1 MRPDVAVFTDT
12 YLPTV
17 NGVTYTIQA
26 WRDRWVGRG
35 GRMPVVYP
43 RSAHDPAVDEYP
55 VFSLPFPFYDGFRVG
70 TPWIPKA
77 VRDVDLV
84 HSHTPFGIGLAGL
97 ALAKRRDLPF
107 VASFH
112 TPTSEY
118 ANYLSNSALASVIS
132 SVADGYET
140 RVLRRADRVVTP
152 SPSAKRRL
160 RERGVDVPITVVP
173 NGIDVERFSPGDGEA
188 FRERHGLDLDGT
200 VVGYIGRHG
209 YEKRLQDVVTA
220 CERLDREVTVVFAG
234 DGPARASLE
243 ARAEES
249 PLDVR
254 FLGFL
259 ERAEMPAFYTAL
271 DVFGH
276 PSPVETEGLVALEA
290 NACGTPVV
298 GVDAGGLA
306 DTVRDGETGVHYQ
319 PGDLDG
325 FADGIER
332 ALADR
337 ERLHEACL
345 VRRDETS
352 VEHAVDRLESV
363 YTEVLDGTTDR
374 PSVETHHD

>member
-17 NGVTYTIQA
+17 NGVTYTVQT

-43 RSAHDPAVDEYP
+43 SSSHDPGVDEHP

-70 TPWIPKA
+70 TPWIPKG

-84 HSHTPFGIGLAGL
+84 HSHTPFGLGLSGL
-97 ALAKRRDLPF
+97 ALARRRDLPF

-118 ANYLSNSALASVIS
+118 ANYLSNSALSSVIS
-132 SVADGYET
+132 SVADGYES
-140 RVLRRADRVVTP
+140 RYLRRADRIVTP

-173 NGIDVERFSPGDGEA
+173 NGIDVERFAPADGAA
-188 FRERHGLDLDGT
+188 FRERHDLSGT
-200 VVGYIGRHG
+200 LVGYIGRHG
-209 YEKRLQDVVTA
+209 YEKRLEDVITA
-220 CERLDREVTVVFAG
+220 CERLGREVTVVFAG

-243 ARAEES
+243 ARAKAS
-249 PLDVR
+249 PLDVH

-259 ERAEMPAFYTAL
+259 EREEMPAFYTAL
-271 DVFGH
+271 DVFCH

-306 DTVRDGETGVHYQ
+306 DTIRDGETGVHYP
-319 PGDLDG
+319 PGDLDA
-325 FADGIER
+325 FAVGIER
-332 ALADR
+332 ALDDC

-345 VRRDETS
+345 ARRDETS

-363 YTEVLDGTTDR
+363 YAEVLDGR
-374 PSVETHHD
+374 PERATADVLRE